1 MNISPEAV
9 DRSGN
14 HRFAFLA
21 WSPDEKPAPVNR
33 IPVTLFSGFLGAGKT
48 TLLKHLLTE
57 RPGGQF
63 GLVINDVGAVNVD
76 ANDLRRNFPEGRGAV
91 QVLSELTQGCICCS
105 IGDELAD
112 ALVYLLESSKPRHI
126 FIEASGVANPRN
138 ILQTFYTK
146 NFAGHSLLDA
156 FQISN
161 LVTVL
166 DSASF
171 LREWNRE
178 LGGHS
183 RRRRI
188 FLNDPRRPYMELI
201 MEQIET
207 CDLLVLNKQDQLE
220 KTEQQEVDG
229 ILTELNPRAQR
240 LPCSEG
246 CIDPAELM
254 DTCRFDLQAT
264 QHGSSL
270 HRHLEV
276 SSPEEPDG
284 HHHHDHHG
292 YGLTTVVFKARR
304 PARTR
309 DFFRVLRSELPGL
322 VRAKGFYWTDDQ
334 PEQCGILSLA
344 GGVLRA
350 DLAGPWYIDM
360 MRRGTATLEEM
371 PEYIQSVWEKPPLGD
386 RRQEI
391 VFIGVNLDSERI
403 QSALEATLVDPGP
416 TMKLSHGATAPPPSS
431 PQEKIS

>member
-1 MNISPEAV
+1 MSTSPEAM
-9 DRSGN
+9 DTSGN

-21 WSPDEKPAPVNR
+21 WSPKEKPAPENR

-48 TLLKHLLTE
+48 TLLKHLLTD

-112 ALVYLLESSKPRHI
+112 ALVYLLENSKPRHI

-138 ILQTFYTK
+138 ILQTFYSK

-156 FQISN
+156 FQIAN

-178 LGGHS
+178 LGDHS

-207 CDLLVLNKQDQLE
+207 CDLLVLNKQDQLQE
-220 KTEQQEVDG
+220 AEQQEVDG
-229 ILTELNPRAQR
+229 ILAELNPRAQR

-246 CIDPAELM
+246 LIDPAELM

-276 SSPEEPDG
+276 SAPKEKDDSHHHHEHTHDS
-284 HHHHDHHG
+284 HHHDHHG
-292 YGLTTVVFKARR
+292 YGLTVVFNDRRTAGSSGCRSNSPVWFGPKDFTGPLISRSGGILSLARR
-304 PARTR
+304 PARSPR
-309 DFFRVLRSELPGL
+309 
-322 VRAKGFYWTDDQ
+322 
-334 PEQCGILSLA
+334 
-344 GGVLRA
+344 
-350 DLAGPWYIDM
+350 GPRYIDM
-360 MRRGTATLEEM
+360 LRRGHRLERCLNTF
-371 PEYIQSVWEKPPLGD
+371 KACG
-386 RRQEI
+386 R
-391 VFIGVNLDSERI
+391 N
-403 QSALEATLVDPGP
+403 PGR
-416 TMKLSHGATAPPPSS
+416 
-431 PQEKIS
+431 